1 MGLVEFV
8 YGEIKRGYGRNMFRI
23 RGKRLRGVVTGR
35 EWNRFYMRVGE
46 EL

>member
-8 YGEIKRGYGRNMFRI
+8 YGEVKRGYGRNMFRNM
-23 RGKRLRGVVTGR
+23 GKRLRGVGTGR
-35 EWNRFYMRVGE
+35 KWNRFYMRVGE

>member
-1 MGLVEFV
+1 
-8 YGEIKRGYGRNMFRI
+8 MFRI